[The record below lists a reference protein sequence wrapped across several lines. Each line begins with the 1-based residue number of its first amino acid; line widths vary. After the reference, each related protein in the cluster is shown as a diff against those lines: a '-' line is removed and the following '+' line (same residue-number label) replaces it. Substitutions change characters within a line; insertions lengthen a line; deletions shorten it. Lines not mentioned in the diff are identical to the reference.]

1 MCNCGVL
8 LLKQLLITSCVA
20 DFIQFNERNS
30 LMVYIN
36 EILLFRTL
44 QLLTGLLYGSDK
56 FALNINKEIIRL
68 TISYLK
74 ASERFA
80 QPLFWPTTAFIFF
93 LFFFYLFICYSF
105 MSYCTGLT
113 VSDYTLLE
121 FCVLFRPVLGT
132 IFHIHCFIIS
142 FIVSACKDPWY
153 IYIKKIIL

>member
-93 LFFFYLFICYSF
+93 IFFFLSIHLLFLYVLLYRAYCKWLHLTWVLCLVSSSFRYCFSYS
-105 MSYCTGLT
+105 
-113 VSDYTLLE
+113 
-121 FCVLFRPVLGT
+121 LF
-132 IFHIHCFIIS
+132 
-142 FIVSACKDPWY
+142 Y
-153 IYIKKIIL
+153 Y

>member
-8 LLKQLLITSCVA
+8 LLKQLLITSCIA
-20 DFIQFNERNS
+20 DFTQFNEQSS
-30 LMVYIN
+30 LMAYIN

-80 QPLFWPTTAFIFF
+80 QLLFWPTTAFIFSF
-93 LFFFYLFICYSF
+93 SFFFLSIHLLFLYVLLYRAYCKWLHLTWVLCLVSSSFRYYFSYSLF
-105 MSYCTGLT
+105 YC
-113 VSDYTLLE
+113 
-121 FCVLFRPVLGT
+121 
-132 IFHIHCFIIS
+132 
-142 FIVSACKDPWY
+142 
-153 IYIKKIIL
+153 